1 MAWGLF
7 DTRCLIHWSPPMI
20 PCKHLP
26 LVLSTA
32 LLLGACG
39 GGDDSITAT
48 PLDPVAPGAP
58 AAPGTPGTPVAPGP
72 GVEPLET
79 CLPNTWILYAD
90 QAEKA
95 LLGAGVSGVDI
106 TTTGVAVV
114 VIAPDG
120 TYTYTP
126 SFTLHMQTPA
136 GPATGQYTGSSK
148 GTWTLSG
155 TTLTTTEISN
165 NITGVA
171 TGSFGSVPL
180 PIDRSFS
187 SLPANIT
194 ACNPVY
200 LQYDVSA
207 SSGGFTQRLVTQ

>member
-1 MAWGLF
+1 
-7 DTRCLIHWSPPMI
+7 MI
-20 PCKHLP
+20 PCNHLP

-48 PLDPVAPGAP
+48 PLDPVAPGL
-58 AAPGTPGTPVAPGP
+58 
-72 GVEPLET
+72 GVEALET
-79 CLPNTWILYAD
+79 CLANTWILYAD

-207 SSGGFTQRLVTQ
+207 SSGSFTQRLVTQ